1 VSTEPCQ
8 ETGCDCQA
16 FQRLGSR
23 YVLREDPVLGIH
35 GVTLC
40 GRCDHPESTHHR
52 PVEAD
57 PAR

>member
-40 GRCDHPESTHHR
+40 GRCDHPQSTHHR
-52 PVEAD
+52 PVEAQ
-57 PAR
+57 A